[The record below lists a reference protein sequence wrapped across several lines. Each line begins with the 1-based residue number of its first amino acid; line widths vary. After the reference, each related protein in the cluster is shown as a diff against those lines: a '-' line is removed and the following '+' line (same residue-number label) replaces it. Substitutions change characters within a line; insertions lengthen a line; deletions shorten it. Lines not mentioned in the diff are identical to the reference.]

1 MKLVRHIALA
11 ASAFALSATPVLAAD
26 AKADLARAASP
37 VGQTEQVGDDEEGG
51 GWILWALAGIALAAG
66 LILVLDDP
74 ASP

>member
-1 MKLVRHIALA
+1 MKFVRHFALA

-37 VGQTEQVGDDEEGG
+37 IEQSEQLGDEEGG

-66 LILVLDDP
+66 LVLLLDDP